1 MKKIFLVLFIL
12 ICFNFVKAQE
22 ISLVD
27 FSDVYSGKIVLDG
40 TYEDNQDTNSI
51 LTIFDKKTRKQI
63 FSTGAF
69 VSEYDFEGD
78 KLRTNILEIPYGEQ
92 SVLIY
97 DDFNFDGIDDI
108 AVRVGYYSC
117 YGGPAYDVFLSKKDS
132 FEYNE
137 AFTELAQN
145 YCGFFS
151 KDFAKKEIYTMT
163 KSGCCWHQYNT
174 YKVENDKPILIE
186 SIEEGVLGARYV
198 SDISHS
204 KLENGKMVTKQYQ
217 ALFYDSNDEYVL
229 YELHFKNE
237 KKMVLLG
244 MPNSDLSYVFV
255 NSENIVELY
264 YNEDFEYDSISKT
277 LKFSIKNVTYEISD
291 SGINVIMPSKSVK
304 LNAFKNEY
312 NNFNKSLFDKFENV
326 FIR

>member
-40 TYEDNQDTNSI
+40 TYVDNQDTNSI
-51 LTIFDKKTRKQI
+51 LTIFDKKTHMQI

-117 YGGPAYDVFLSKKDS
+117 YGDPAYDVFLGKKGS

-145 YCGFFS
+145 YCGFFIT
-151 KDFAKKEIYTMT
+151 DFEKKQIETMT

-174 YKVENDKPILIE
+174 YKVENNKPILIE
-186 SIEEGVLGARYV
+186 SIEETYGALGFLVDYN
-198 SDISHS
+198 HS
-204 KLENGKMVTKQYQ
+204 KLENGKMIIKQYQ
-217 ALFYDSNDEYVL
+217 TLPYYIDKPIF
-229 YELHFKNE
+229 ELNFKNN
-237 KKMVLLG
+237 KKMVLYEFGDNQLFYG
-244 MPNSDLSYVFV
+244 FLNSD
-255 NSENIVELY
+255 EIIELFHS
-264 YNEDFEYDSISKT
+264 EDFIFNSNTKELIFKKGNT
-277 LKFSIKNVTYEISD
+277 TYEISD
-291 SGINVIMPSKSVK
+291 FGINVIMPSKSVK
-304 LNAFKNEY
+304 LNALKNEY